1 MTEEGKKDY
10 LKGKSGGHKLGTP
23 TSGIGHSDIFA
34 HSRVDGPTKG
44 PDRRHRM
51 TDSRALNNSKEYL
64 HTPADGLAH
73 QGKKATKPFK
83 AIKPSSQLSQLKNIL
98 EGYKDQIQVKR
109 RITTTSGVAAKSPER
124 QRVRALLN
132 SSSSVGK
139 MNTSMEAT
147 NKNPHVPRRIRSTD
161 KPETLFKA
169 EKGEK
174 QRINIEGLKSDGAMK
189 FNKKTDLSTSGIK
202 LLQDRYQSRGTTSA
216 SKLNFSRS
224 VGKYFNDTSKAS
236 RVGSKKPSKDA
247 ERLEESKK
255 DNSVM
260 VTTDSSK
267 EGGKKS
273 SISIKAK
280 MSTGKLLKIGYQGT
294 LTSLSK
300 GRKNTID
307 KSRTEEHSD
316 FQEESGQKFKT
327 HTYEDTFTETSEASQ
342 AKTNFKKKK
351 EAPKHHKLNE
361 FVTQVKPGSIFP
373 ETANPLKLGLHDTLP
388 GTEHLHADRQ
398 KLAQPAESPSERQY
412 YLTNLVECLRSEDD
426 GATKVKLYKDHFYQ
440 TCQSI
445 LFLQSVEKISDS
457 LLVEKKVYLPPNFLS
472 RPG

>member
-10 LKGKSGGHKLGTP
+10 MKVKPGGQKLGSQT
-23 TSGIGHSDIFA
+23 GANGHFDIF
-34 HSRVDGPTKG
+34 SNGKG
-44 PDRRHRM
+44 EGHAKAPDRRHRM

-64 HTPADGLAH
+64 HTPSDGYSIPAKKLA
-73 QGKKATKPFK
+73 KPVK

-98 EGYKDQIQVKR
+98 EGYKDQIQIKKK
-109 RITTTSGVAAKSPER
+109 ITTTTGVTAKSPER

-139 MNTSMEAT
+139 MNTSMDAA
-147 NKNPHVPRRIRSTD
+147 NKNPHIPRRIKSTD
-161 KPETLFKA
+161 KTDTLFKSN
-169 EKGEK
+169 KTDK
-174 QRINIEGLKSDGAMK
+174 QRINIEGLKSDGALK
-189 FNKKTDLSTSGIK
+189 FDKKADVSSPGIK

-224 VGKYFNDTSKAS
+224 VGKYFNDTTKGS
-236 RVGSKKPSKDA
+236 RVASKKPSKEA
-247 ERLEESKK
+247 ERQEEARK
-255 DNSVM
+255 DHSVM
-260 VTTDSSK
+260 VTTDSAK
-267 EGGKKS
+267 EGSKKS

-280 MSTGKLLKIGYQGT
+280 MSTGKLLKIGYQGSI
-294 LTSLSK
+294 TSMAK

-307 KSRTEEHSD
+307 KSRTEEHSE

-327 HTYEDTFTETSEASQ
+327 HTYEDTVNETADASQ

-351 EAPKHHKLNE
+351 ETPKHHKLNE

-388 GTEHLHADRQ
+388 GTEHLHADHSKRLQ
-398 KLAQPAESPSERQY
+398 SGSAQLERQY
-412 YLTNLVECLRSEDD
+412 YLTNLVESLKSDDD
-426 GATKVKLYKDHFYQ
+426 GITKVKLYKDHFYQ

-472 RPG
+472 KP